1 MHRNPNLAL
10 VVHKFVYLP
19 VHKLRLFLP
28 AGRISEIVA
37 EIASVKIVLVILSE
51 ELFRRIRLTGYNRL
65 IG

>member
-1 MHRNPNLAL
+1 M
-10 VVHKFVYLP
+10 VYKFFYSP
-19 VHKLRLFLP
+19 VHKLRFFLP

-37 EIASVKIVLVILSE
+37 AIASVKIVLVILSE